1 MKAASSFLTNVAMAV
16 FAGLVA
22 WLAWEYSRPL
32 LGQIL
37 PQPLRGFILE
47 LRFLVSLIA
56 VIAVLSVAEYLIG
69 RFTRKPDSG
78 D

>member
-1 MKAASSFLTNVAMAV
+1 MKAALSFLTNIAMAV
-16 FAGLVA
+16 FAGLIA

-37 PQPLRGFILE
+37 PQPFRGFILE
-47 LRFLVSLIA
+47 LRFLVSLVV
-56 VIAVLSVAEYLIG
+56 VIVVLSVAELVVGWLG
-69 RFTRKPDSG
+69 RKLDSG